1 MQRSALIGAGVLVVL
16 GAVFVGQG
24 IGALRGSSFMVGDS
38 RWAVI
43 GAAMILVG
51 ALLAWRASRQR
62 RAG

>member
-24 IGALRGSSFMVGDS
+24 LGALRGSSFMVGDV

-43 GAAMILVG
+43 GAAMVVLG